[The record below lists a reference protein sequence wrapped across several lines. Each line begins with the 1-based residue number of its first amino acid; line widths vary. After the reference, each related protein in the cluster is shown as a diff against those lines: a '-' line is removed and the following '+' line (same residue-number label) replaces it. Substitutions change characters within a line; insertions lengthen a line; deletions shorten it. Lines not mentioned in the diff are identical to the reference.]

1 MDAGAPRFDTA
12 RIAAVAGVVV
22 ILFAA
27 VGCSDSDRP
36 DASATT
42 TAAPAPATPPPAPP
56 RRELATDPVRIA
68 DDLVADEHVLRD
80 PASPEAVMGAAAHRQ
95 QAAYRAIGRHPEWD
109 PIVRPRIP
117 SALLANY
124 DHNVNARRELGVMS
138 RPKDTLPAWRIV
150 APTPAD
156 ELMGYY
162 RETEAAFGVPWN
174 FLAAIN
180 LIETGFGR
188 VAGVSTAGAQGPMQ
202 FMPSTFAAYGA
213 GGDIHSPRDSIM
225 AAGRYLAA
233 NGFARDRDY
242 ALYRYNNSN
251 NYVRAISDYAAVM
264 AADPAAFAGYHR
276 WEVYYV
282 TTAGDVL
289 LPVGYSEAAPIPVA
303 SYLASQGT
311 SSMPVQISPRSEQI
325 LERLLATGRGRFG
338 ADFLGTPYGADTLV
352 GSADQPEKLVVELE
366 RVDCFTFADY
376 VEALKRADN
385 RDEFVA
391 GLTTVRYKDG
401 VVSFANRRHFF
412 TDWAAATPTV
422 ATDITTSL
430 SPDAIEVHKNLNQKD
445 SGGLYLP
452 GLPVVPRTV
461 AYIPS
466 DRFDSGV
473 VGQLRTGDY
482 IGAYA
487 DDGGL
492 DVTHVGIFVD
502 TPDGPV
508 LRNASSL
515 AADNKVVDSPLFD
528 YLRTVPGAVV
538 LRPVL

>member
-1 MDAGAPRFDTA
+1 
-12 RIAAVAGVVV
+12 
-22 ILFAA
+22 
-27 VGCSDSDRP
+27 
-36 DASATT
+36 
-42 TAAPAPATPPPAPP
+42 
-56 RRELATDPVRIA
+56 
-68 DDLVADEHVLRD
+68 
-80 PASPEAVMGAAAHRQ
+80 
-95 QAAYRAIGRHPEWD
+95 
-109 PIVRPRIP
+109 
-117 SALLANY
+117 
-124 DHNVNARRELGVMS
+124 
-138 RPKDTLPAWRIV
+138 
-150 APTPAD
+150 
-156 ELMGYY
+156 
-162 RETEAAFGVPWN
+162 
-174 FLAAIN
+174 
-180 LIETGFGR
+180 
-188 VAGVSTAGAQGPMQ
+188 
-202 FMPSTFAAYGA
+202 
-213 GGDIHSPRDSIM
+213 
-225 AAGRYLAA
+225 
-233 NGFARDRDY
+233 
-242 ALYRYNNSN
+242 
-251 NYVRAISDYAAVM
+251 
-264 AADPAAFAGYHR
+264 
-276 WEVYYV
+276 
-282 TTAGDVL
+282 
-289 LPVGYSEAAPIPVA
+289 
-303 SYLASQGT
+303 
-311 SSMPVQISPRSEQI
+311 MPVQISPRSEQI